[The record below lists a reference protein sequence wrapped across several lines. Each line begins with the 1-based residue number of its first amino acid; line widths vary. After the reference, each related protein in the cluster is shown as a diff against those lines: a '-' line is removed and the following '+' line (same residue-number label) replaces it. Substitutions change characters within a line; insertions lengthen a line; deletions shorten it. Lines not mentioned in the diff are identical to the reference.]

1 MKQAGFNLQISWKR
15 ILGKALILFF
25 LCNILYS
32 VTSSDLSIGKLT
44 LYNIVFRGRLR
55 LPYGDDP
62 SKSYNLTL
70 NNLDA
75 MFASHII
82 SKTGKPS
89 SEFRV
94 VLIGDSATWGYLL
107 SNDHTLTGYLNQL
120 HLSTATGKEL
130 IFYNL
135 GYPVMSLTKDLLI
148 LSRTLAY
155 QPDLIIW
162 LVTLESF
169 PKDKQMYSP
178 LLQENLN
185 ELTRVIQRNQ
195 LEIGF
200 AIPEPPRKSFW
211 QNTILA
217 QRKQLADLLRLQLYG
232 FDWSATGID
241 QYIPAQY
248 PPRQEDLSADLSF
261 HGLPP
266 PELKADALA
275 FSVLRAGKQLAGSIP
290 LILINEPIFIS
301 QGKNSD
307 IRYNFYYPRWAYDD
321 YRILFTEYCQNNHW
335 TCWDMWDFV
344 SPQEFTNTA
353 IHLTPAGAK
362 LTANGIADQLI
373 NWLAALP

>member
-1 MKQAGFNLQISWKR
+1 MSQNGLNLQFSWKR
-15 ILGKALILFF
+15 IIIKALILFF
-25 LCNILYS
+25 LCNILYA
-32 VTSSDLSIGKLT
+32 VTSSNLSIGKLT
-44 LYNIVFRGRLR
+44 LYNIIFRGRLR
-55 LPYGDDP
+55 LPYGDEP

-82 SKTGKPS
+82 SRTGKPA
-89 SEFRV
+89 SEYRV

-107 SNDHTLTGYLNQL
+107 SNEHTLTGYLNQL
-120 HLSTATGKEL
+120 HLSTPAGREL

-148 LSRTLAY
+148 LSRALTY

-178 LLQENLN
+178 LLQENLD
-185 ELTRVIQRNQ
+185 EFTRIVQYNQ
-195 LEIGF
+195 LEIGI
-200 AIPEPPRKSFW
+200 AIPEPPRKSLW
-211 QNTILA
+211 QKTILA
-217 QRKQLADLLRLQLYG
+217 QRKQLADLFRFQLYG
-232 FDWSATGID
+232 FNWSATGID
-241 QYIPAQY
+241 QFIPAEY

-261 HGLPP
+261 HGLQPP
-266 PELKADALA
+266 FLKADALS
-275 FSVLRAGKQLAGSIP
+275 FSVLQAGKQLAGSVP

-301 QGKNSD
+301 HGLNSD

-321 YRILFTEYCQNNHW
+321 YRKLFTENCQNNHW

-353 IHLTPAGAK
+353 IHLTPTGTK
-362 LTANGIADQLI
+362 QTADWIAAQLI
-373 NWLAALP
+373 NWLAAQP